1 MSAGTRDP
9 ERPVVEHHHRRS
21 GVQQRLLR
29 LGVRVAWLGAACLL
43 AFGSAGLVAA
53 GDHLPT
59 ATARPELTWGAD
71 QALKPALDAAVAS
84 LTPLSTDVDGLGSLG
99 RQALASLVGQ
109 DSAGL
114 TAAIADGN
122 DLVAKIKVLEQ
133 SIATR
138 IATLPGTGP
147 SMALQVGDATLQRYQ
162 AIERALA
169 STGDL
174 ATDWEILVGGAGTAE
189 DLTALLADHDRYAAE
204 GARLGSLGK
213 FSEAGA
219 QLTLASTALAS
230 AGKLRD
236 ELAKH
241 SDVTTLTTWIDRN
254 AAMDTAL
261 RQLYAAY
268 VASKGRTTPA
278 LTAALKAVKAAEEN
292 LPPDTRALVVIM
304 ADLAR
309 GGLNQAVISIE
320 QARGELAQALGLLGV
335 QAAPSSP

>member
-1 MSAGTRDP
+1 MSAGVPDTGPSADVGGR
-9 ERPVVEHHHRRS
+9 VSSARRT
-21 GVQQRLLR
+21 LLR
-29 LGVRVAWLGAACLL
+29 VGMRLAWLGAACLL

-71 QALKPALDAAVAS
+71 QALKPSLDAAVAS
-84 LTPLSTDVDGLGSLG
+84 LGPLSTDVDGLGSLG

-114 TAAIADGN
+114 TTAIVKGN
-122 DLVAKIKVLEQ
+122 DLVARITVLEQ
-133 SIATR
+133 AIASR
-138 IATLPGTGP
+138 IASLPGTGP
-147 SMALQVGDATLQRYQ
+147 AMTLQVGDATLQRYQ

-189 DLTALLADHDRYAAE
+189 QLTALLADHDRYAAE
-204 GARLGSLGK
+204 AARLGSLGK

-219 QLTLASTALAS
+219 QLNLASAALTS

-236 ELAKH
+236 DLAKH

-261 RQLYAAY
+261 RELYAAY
-268 VASKGRTTPA
+268 LASQGRTTPA
-278 LTAALKAVKAAEEN
+278 LTAALKAVKTAEEN

-309 GGLNQAVISIE
+309 GGLNQAVIAIE
-320 QARGELAQALGLLGV
+320 EARGELAQALGLLGV
-335 QAAPSSP
+335 QPAPTSH